1 MFFTNKVSRYHIIL
15 VSCQSSEI
23 TKLGYYIGIYYIRK
37 RSNNNSSNSIL
48 INHSC
53 ETKIDYGGVQICK
66 ILQLYDFFNSSKEWI
81 ISNIWIGNNE
91 AVGKV

>member
-1 MFFTNKVSRYHIIL
+1 M
-15 VSCQSSEI
+15 
-23 TKLGYYIGIYYIRK
+23 
-37 RSNNNSSNSIL
+37 
-48 INHSC
+48 NHSC
-53 ETKIDYGGVQICK
+53 EIKIDYGGVQICK